1 MINELLL
8 GGLITAL
15 IAGFLGGGHCIGM
28 CGGIVSALSFALP
41 PSQRQPARIASL
53 MLAYNL
59 GRIGSYTLAGA
70 LVGGLGQF
78 LMGSIQEVTQLLSW
92 IAVVVLLLMAS
103 YIGQWWT
110 GLTRLEHLG
119 RYLWRYL
126 EPLGRRLMPVT
137 HPGQALLI
145 GTLWGW
151 LPCGLVYSMLILALS
166 SGSAAQGALLLFVF
180 GLGTLPTLLLTGAL
194 ARQATHF
201 FRQFWWRQVSA
212 LLLIGFAL
220 WQALPL
226 VGLSLPPHS

>member
-1 MINELLL
+1 MNELLM

-41 PSQRQPARIASL
+41 PSQRHPARIAAL
-53 MLAYNL
+53 MLMYNL
-59 GRIGSYTLAGA
+59 GRISSYTLAGA
-70 LVGGLGQF
+70 LVGGLGQ
-78 LMGSIQEVTQLLSW
+78 LLIQNIQELTQVLGWL
-92 IAVVVLLLMAS
+92 AVIMLALMAS
-103 YIGQWWT
+103 YIGQWWQ
-110 GLTRLEHLG
+110 GLTRVEALG
-119 RYLWRYL
+119 KYLWRFL

-145 GTLWGW
+145 GLIWGW

-194 ARQATHF
+194 ARQVTGF
-201 FRQFWWRQVSA
+201 FRQPLWRQASA
-212 LLLIGFAL
+212 LLLLAFAL

-226 VGLSLPPHS
+226 LGFSLPPHP